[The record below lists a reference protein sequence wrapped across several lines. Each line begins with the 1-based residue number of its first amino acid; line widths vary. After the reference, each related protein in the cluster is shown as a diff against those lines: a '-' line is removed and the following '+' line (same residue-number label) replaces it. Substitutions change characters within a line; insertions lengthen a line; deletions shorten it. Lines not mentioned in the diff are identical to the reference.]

1 MSLAGSNPTVQVVP
15 SLTYTPTHDHDGH
28 VVQLYTDDA
37 FLIDVLSRFIGGALA
52 VGDAAIV
59 LATAPHRIE
68 LEKRLAGRGMD
79 ISKAAGQGR
88 YLMLD
93 ASDTLPRFMV
103 NGVVDESRFNAI
115 IGGLLNQAENVIH
128 RKDCRIAV
136 FGELVALLWA
146 EGKPQEAIRVEQR
159 WNDLAKNHSFSL
171 LCAYPITGFDNERH
185 IEPFLKM
192 CSQHS
197 GVVPSEAYLGLSS
210 EEDRL
215 RSIAELQQ
223 KAEVLERELASR
235 HREEQFRLLV
245 AAVQD
250 YAIFMLDPV
259 GNVNSWNA
267 GAERIKQ
274 YTAEEIIGKHFSQ
287 FYPEEDKRNG
297 KPDWELTV
305 AQKEGRLEDEG
316 WRIRKDGSRFW
327 ANVIITAVRDD
338 AGKLVGFAKVTRD
351 VTAKMQVQQALEKEV
366 AERREAQWALQ
377 KEVAERREAQRQLYL
392 SEKSLRELSLH
403 LLTTQDEER
412 RRIGRDLHDSL
423 GQYLAVL
430 KMKLES
436 VSFALGKEEHVAEDV
451 LQCVRLT
458 EDSIKEVRTVSYL
471 LYPPMLEEMGLKS
484 AIPWY
489 LDGFS
494 ARSGIHTTLT
504 VEGAFGRL
512 SRDRE
517 LALFRVLQESLTNV
531 HRHSGSKT
539 AAVRLS
545 TKDGTGILEIED
557 KGKGVSPQLLERAGQ
572 DWMGALGVGVRGMNE
587 RMRQL
592 GGTLELISNEGGTT
606 VRAKMPVIAA
616 ESSA

>member
-1 MSLAGSNPTVQVVP
+1 MSNTSVQVVP
-15 SLTYTPTHDHDGH
+15 SLAHTPSHDHGGH
-28 VVQLYTDDA
+28 VVQLYTDDG

-52 VGDAAIV
+52 VGDAAVII
-59 LATAPHRIE
+59 ATATHLIE
-68 LEKRLAGRGMD
+68 LKRRLSGRGMD
-79 ISKAAGQGR
+79 TAKASAQGR
-88 YLMLD
+88 YIVLD

-103 NGVVDESRFNAI
+103 NGTVDESRFDAI
-115 IGGLLNQAENVIH
+115 IGGVLNQAKKVVH
-128 RKDCRIAV
+128 GKDCRIAV

-146 EGKPQEAIRVEQR
+146 QGKPQEAIRVEQL
-159 WNDLAKNHSFSL
+159 WNDLAKTYSFSL

-192 CSQHS
+192 CGTHS
-197 GVVPSEAYLGLSS
+197 GVVPSESYLGLGS

-215 RSIAELQQ
+215 RSIAKLQQ
-223 KAEVLERELASR
+223 KAEVLEKELATR
-235 HREEQFRLLV
+235 EREEQFRLLV

-250 YAIFMLDPV
+250 YAIFMLDPS
-259 GNVNSWNA
+259 GNVSSWNA

-274 YTAEEIIGKHFSQ
+274 YRAEEIVGKHFSQ
-287 FYPEEDKRNG
+287 FYPEEDIRNG

-327 ANVIITAVRDD
+327 ANVIITAVKDSS
-338 AGKLVGFAKVTRD
+338 GKLVGFAKVTRD
-351 VTAKMQVQQALEKEV
+351 VTAKMQAQQ
-366 AERREAQWALQ
+366 ALQ
-377 KEVAERREAQRQLYL
+377 KEVAERREAQKQLHL

-403 LLTTQDEER
+403 LLATQDEER

-430 KMKLES
+430 KMKLDSIAS
-436 VSFALGKEEHVAEDV
+436 VLGKTEPIVEDV
-451 LQCVRLT
+451 SQCIRLT

-494 ARSGIHTTLT
+494 ARSGIKTTFA
-504 VEGAFGRL
+504 VEADFARL
-512 SRDRE
+512 PRDRE

-539 AAVRLS
+539 ATVRLLAR
-545 TKDGTGILEIED
+545 DGMGILEIED
-557 KGKGVSPQLLERAGQ
+557 TGKGVSRQLLEQAGE
-572 DWMGALGVGVRGMNE
+572 DYMGAPGVGIRGMNE

-592 GGTLELISNEGGTT
+592 GGTLELISNESGTT
-606 VRAKMPVIAA
+606 VRAKMPVTWLPLGP
-616 ESSA
+616 SS